1 MELVL
6 EWIRWSRW
14 FRDVLECLD
23 SFTPF
28 GRESTSLRSV
38 GVLWVYLV
46 VFFRSIGITGFFG
59 DLSVSLRY
67 SESLGESLRIQNY
80 G

>member
-14 FRDVLECLD
+14 FKVDLECLD

-46 VFFRSIGITGFFG
+46 VFFRSIGITGVFG
-59 DLSVSLRY
+59 DL
-67 SESLGESLRIQNY
+67 
-80 G
+80 

>member
-14 FRDVLECLD
+14 FRVDLECLD

-38 GVLWVYLV
+38 GVLWVYWV
-46 VFFRSIGITGFFG
+46 DFFRSIGITGVFG
-59 DLSVSLRY
+59 DLRVSLRY
-67 SESLGESLRIQNY
+67 SESLGESLRIQEY
-80 G
+80 E